1 MIDVVCSIP
10 LIASLFAA
18 CASPLPLAVGYVE
31 GEYVLIAPI
40 ETSRITNIKVKR
52 GERIKP
58 DQRLAVL
65 EKRDVEIQIAQ
76 AKASFA
82 EAESR
87 LANLKIGKRPAEIAM
102 IAAGLASAK
111 AQVIENERVKARQ
124 GKLFLKGV
132 ATKAN
137 FDEVS
142 TKLELSIAKVV
153 ELEAGLAAAKLPAR
167 PDEIKAA
174 NASVAR
180 ARAVID
186 NAKWRL
192 SQRTLS
198 YSAPATVFDI
208 IRNPGEVAGPQ
219 APVLSILPDG
229 AVKLRL
235 YVPESALSG
244 LSMGATLNV
253 RCDACGNGLRASV
266 SYVAN
271 EPEFTPPVIYSLENR
286 QKLVY
291 LVEAKPIGKTRK
303 LKPGQIV
310 DVVLGED
317 DK

>member
-1 MIDVVCSIP
+1 MIDVICSIP
-10 LIASLFAA
+10 LIASLVSA
-18 CASPLPLAVGYVE
+18 CAPPLPLAVGYVE

-40 ETSRITNIKVKR
+40 ETSRVTDIKIKR

-58 DQRLAVL
+58 DQQLVVL
-65 EKRDVEIQIAQ
+65 EKREVEIQIVQ
-76 AKASFA
+76 AKASLA

-87 LANLKIGKRPAEIAM
+87 LANLKLGKRPAEIEM
-102 IAAGLASAK
+102 IKAALASAK
-111 AQVIENERVKARQ
+111 AQVSEDERVKARQ
-124 GKLFLKGV
+124 SQLFHEGIV
-132 ATKAN
+132 TKAN

-142 TKLELSIAKVV
+142 TKLELASAKVV
-153 ELEAGLAAAKLPAR
+153 ELKAELAAAKLPAR

-174 NASVAR
+174 IASVAK
-180 ARAVID
+180 ARAVVE
-186 NAKWRL
+186 NARWRL
-192 SQRTLS
+192 SQRILS
-198 YSAPATVFDI
+198 YSAAATVFDI

-235 YVPESALSG
+235 YVPETALSG
-244 LSMGATLNV
+244 IFLGAILNV
-253 RCDACGNGLRASV
+253 HCDACKDGLRASV

-291 LVEAKPIGKTRK
+291 LVEAKPIGETRK

-310 DVVLGED
+310 DVVLGDD